1 VKQDWTIKDLI
12 AWTTRYFQKQG
23 LAAARLEAEILL
35 AYALEENRV
44 FLYTNFD
51 APVNQQERERFRRL
65 IQRRTRRE
73 PLAYITGEKEF
84 MSLRFAVSP
93 EVLIPRPETEL
104 LVETAIDLCARDG
117 SRICDVGTGSG
128 AIAVSLAHYLPSA
141 RITAV
146 DVSMEALQIAGRNA
160 ARHGVDIDFQ
170 LSDLLAE
177 IDPAVKFDLIVA
189 NLPYITEAQYQCL
202 EPEIRLYEP
211 QQALLGGG
219 DGLDIY
225 RRLMPQASKH
235 LNEGGRMLLE
245 IGADQGHAAMDL
257 ARSLGP
263 GQVMADLAGKDRL
276 IIIEKGSDH
285 DYQVLAD

>member
-1 VKQDWTIKDLI
+1 MKQDWTIKDLI